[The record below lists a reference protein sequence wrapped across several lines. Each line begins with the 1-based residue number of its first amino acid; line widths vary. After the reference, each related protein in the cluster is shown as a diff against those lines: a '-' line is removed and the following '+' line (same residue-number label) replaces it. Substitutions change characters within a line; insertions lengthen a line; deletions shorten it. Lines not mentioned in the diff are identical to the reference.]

1 MGDVLVHSQS
11 RQQKT
16 NEIKVISLHL
26 RARTAGNCQYNNLVD
41 YKKCNNKLFIK
52 GKTTFCDDFLYSYSV
67 FLTA

>member
-26 RARTAGNCQYNNLVD
+26 RARTAGNCQYNNLAQGALL
-41 YKKCNNKLFIK
+41 NKSN
-52 GKTTFCDDFLYSYSV
+52 FC
-67 FLTA
+67 